1 MCCKSRRKTMLSFKS
16 FLIEETEQSSELKHI
31 HHAED
36 RPLMHG
42 HAGFEHAHAAL
53 MKAHAHMTGG
63 HSNTN
68 LTMKYDGSPSIVFG
82 HHPKTGK
89 FFVATKS
96 AFNKTPKINHTEKD
110 IDKNHGH
117 APGLVKTLKHALKHL
132 PKVTPKTGVFQGDLM
147 HHAETKTL
155 HEGYIVEAK
164 GSISFTPNTI
174 TYTAK
179 GKEADKIK
187 KSKVGVVVHHQY
199 HLPDTSKLSHDY
211 VNRSIT
217 GMKASPHVDISK
229 FKHHPDVHIH
239 GVEHDTSKVK
249 HSAENEKHFQ
259 KHMAAAKEIHDTH
272 GHKMYGAVHSKHSG
286 ESGHLSTYINKTVRH
301 DEVPSVK
308 GFKEHLH
315 DIHSKQAA
323 KVKSEKSKSEK
334 TKEGE
339 SQVAHVEKHKAHY
352 GNLLSMH
359 HHLHQAKNALVNS
372 LETHEGH
379 YQHHIAGKK
388 SKPEGFVVH
397 HDNQP
402 TKLVN
407 RAEFAKQNLLKV
419 RK

>member
-1 MCCKSRRKTMLSFKS
+1 MT
-16 FLIEETEQSSELKHI
+16 
-31 HHAED
+31 
-36 RPLMHG
+36 
-42 HAGFEHAHAAL
+42 AHT
-53 MKAHAHMTGG
+53 HMTGG
-63 HSNTN
+63 HKNTN

-82 HHPKTGK
+82 HHPKNGK

-117 APGLVKTLKHALKHL
+117 APGLAKTLKHALKHL
-132 PKVTPKTGVFQGDLM
+132 PKVTPKHGVYQGDLM
-147 HHAETKTL
+147 HHADTKTL
-155 HEGYIVEAK
+155 HESYIVEAK
-164 GSISFTPNTI
+164 GDVSFTPNTI

-179 GKEADKIK
+179 GKEAAKIK

-199 HLPDTSKLSHDY
+199 SDD
-211 VNRSIT
+211 
-217 GMKASPHVDISK
+217 MKHASPHVDTSK
-229 FKHHPDVHIH
+229 FKEHPDVHIH
-239 GVEHDTSKVK
+239 GAEHDTSKVK

-272 GHKMYGAVHSKHSG
+272 GHKMYDSIHKKHSG
-286 ESGHLSTYINKTVRH
+286 EAGHLSTYINKTVRH

-315 DIHSKQAA
+315 DTHAKQAA
-323 KVKSEKSKSEK
+323 KVTTEKSKSEK
-334 TKEGE
+334 TKEGA
-339 SQVAHVEKHKAHY
+339 SQIAHVEKHKAHY

-359 HHLHQAKNALVNS
+359 HHLHQAKNALVKS

-379 YQHHIAGKK
+379 YEHHIAGKK

-397 HDNQP
+397 HDSQP

>member
-1 MCCKSRRKTMLSFKS
+1 MLTFKS
-16 FLIEETEQSSELKHI
+16 YLKEDTDQGSELKHI

-53 MKAHAHMTGG
+53 MKAHEHMTGG
-63 HSNTN
+63 HNNTN
-68 LTMKYDGSPSIVFG
+68 LTMKYDGSPSLVFG
-82 HHPKTGK
+82 HHPKNGK

-96 AFNKTPKINHTEKD
+96 AFNKNPKINHTEKD

-117 APGLVKTLKHALKHL
+117 APGLAHTLKHALKHL

-147 HHAETKTL
+147 HHADTKTL
-155 HEGYIVEAK
+155 QEGYIVEAK
-164 GSISFTPNTI
+164 GDVSFTPNTI

-179 GKEADKIK
+179 GKEAEKAK
-187 KSKVGVVVHHQY
+187 KSKVGVVVHTQY
-199 HLPDTSKLSHDY
+199 HDDLKT
-211 VNRSIT
+211 NT
-217 GMKASPHVDISK
+217 PHVDMSK
-229 FKHHPDVHIH
+229 FKEHPDVHIH
-239 GVEHDTSKVK
+239 GAEHDTSKVK
-249 HSAENEKHFQ
+249 HSAENEKTFQ
-259 KHMAAAKEIHDTH
+259 KHMSAAKEIHDTH
-272 GHKMYGAVHSKHSG
+272 GHKMYDAIHPKHSG
-286 ESGHLSTYINKTVRH
+286 EAGHLSTYINKTVRH

-315 DIHSKQAA
+315 NTHEKMAA
-323 KVKSEKSKSEK
+323 KVSTEKSKSEK
-334 TKEGE
+334 TGEGKK
-339 SQVAHVEKHKAHY
+339 QITHVEKHKEHY
-352 GNLLSMH
+352 GNLFNMH

-397 HDNQP
+397 HENQP

>member
-1 MCCKSRRKTMLSFKS
+1 MLTFQS
-16 FLIEETEQSSELKHI
+16 FLKEESEGGELKHI

-63 HSNTN
+63 AKSSN

-82 HHPKTGK
+82 HHPKNGK

-96 AFNKTPKINHTEKD
+96 AFNKNPKINHTEKD
-110 IDKNHGH
+110 IEKNHGH

-132 PKVTPKTGVFQGDLM
+132 PKVTPKTGVYQGDIM
-147 HHAETKTL
+147 HHADSKSL
-155 HEGYIVEAK
+155 HEGVISSYESMIYEAK
-164 GSISFTPNTI
+164 AGGKVSFTPNTI
-174 TYTAK
+174 TYTAH

-187 KSKVGVVVHHQY
+187 RSKVGVVVH
-199 HLPDTSKLSHDY
+199 SKYSGD
-211 VNRSIT
+211 
-217 GMKASPHVDISK
+217 MKHATPHVDHEN
-229 FKHHPDVHIH
+229 FKEHPDVHVH
-239 GVEHDTSKVK
+239 GAEHDTSKVK
-249 HSAENEKHFQ
+249 HSPESEKKFQ
-259 KHMAAAKEIHDTH
+259 THMAAAKEIHDTH
-272 GHKMYGAVHSKHSG
+272 GHKMYDSVHPKHSG
-286 ESGHLSTYINKTVRH
+286 EAGHLSTYINKTVRH

-308 GFKEHLH
+308 GFKEHLK
-315 DIHSKQAA
+315 DIHEKQAA
-323 KVKSEKSKSEK
+323 KVKTEKAKSEK
-334 TKEGE
+334 TGEGAK
-339 SQVAHVEKHKAHY
+339 QIAHVEKHKAHY
-352 GNLLSMH
+352 GHLFSMH
-359 HHLHQAKNALVNS
+359 HHLAQAKNALVGS
-372 LETHEGH
+372 LESHEGH
-379 YQHHIAGKK
+379 YQHSIAGKK

>member
-1 MCCKSRRKTMLSFKS
+1 MLTFQS
-16 FLIEETEQSSELKHI
+16 FLKEEAEGGELKHI

-53 MKAHAHMTGG
+53 TKAHAHMKAGAKN
-63 HSNTN
+63 SS

-82 HHPKTGK
+82 HHPKNGK

-96 AFNKTPKINHTEKD
+96 AFNKNPKINHTEKD

-117 APGLVKTLKHALKHL
+117 APGLAHALKHL
-132 PKVTPKTGVFQGDLM
+132 PKVTPKSGVYQGDLM
-147 HHAETKTL
+147 HHADNKMLKEEHL
-155 HEGYIVEAK
+155 FEAAK
-164 GSISFTPNTI
+164 NKVSFTPNTI
-174 TYTAK
+174 TYTAH
-179 GKEADKIK
+179 GKEADKAK
-187 KSKVGVVVHHQY
+187 RSKVGVVVH
-199 HLPDTSKLSHDY
+199 SKYSAD
-211 VNRSIT
+211 
-217 GMKASPHVDISK
+217 MKHATPHVDHEN
-229 FKHHPDVHIH
+229 FKQHPDVHHH
-239 GVEHDTSKVK
+239 GAEHDTSKVK
-249 HSAENEKHFQ
+249 HSPENEHGFQ
-259 KHMAAAKEIHDTH
+259 KHMTAAKEIHDTH
-272 GHKMYGAVHSKHSG
+272 GHKMYDAVHPAHSG
-286 ESGHLSTYINKTVRH
+286 ETGHLSTYINKTVRH

-315 DIHSKQAA
+315 SEHEKKAA
-323 KVKSEKSKSEK
+323 KVKTEKSKAEK
-334 TKEGE
+334 TKEGA
-339 SQVAHVEKHKAHY
+339 SQIAHVEKNKQHY

-359 HHLHQAKNALVNS
+359 HHLQQAKNHLVNS

-397 HDNQP
+397 HENEP